1 MTTTISEYI
10 DVRQRIADLGCL
22 SPAGLALLPS
32 NFDTASDISN
42 FRQVSESATVRTLL
56 RTSNISLDELVNKD
70 QRPPYIQNNAF
81 EWVAPT
87 LFVSVGVLSQNA
99 SYLSVAL
106 SVIAN
111 YATDFFKGMSGSNEV
126 QMDIVVERSKSKVC
140 KKITYKGPPEGLK
153 DLPEVIRAASDE

>member
-10 DVRQRIADLGCL
+10 DVRQRISDLGCF

-32 NFDTASDISN
+32 NFETASDIST
-42 FRQVSESATVRTLL
+42 FRQVSTSATVRALL
-56 RTSNISLDELVNKD
+56 RTSSVPLDELFSKE
-70 QRPPYIQNNAF
+70 QRPPYIQHNAF

-87 LFVSVGVLSQNA
+87 LFVSIGVLSQNA

-111 YATDFFKGMSGSNEV
+111 YATDFFNGMIGENQV
-126 QMDIVVERSKSKVC
+126 QMDIVIERSKSKIC

>member
-10 DVRQRIADLGCL
+10 DVRQRISDLGCL
-22 SPAGLALLPS
+22 SPTGLALLPS
-32 NFDTASDISN
+32 NFETASDIST

-56 RTSNISLDELVNKD
+56 RTSNVPLDELLSKE
-70 QRPPYIQNNAF
+70 QHSPYIQNNAF

-87 LFVSVGVLSQNA
+87 LFVSVGMLSQNA

-111 YATDFFKGMSGSNEV
+111 YATDFFKGMSGENQV
-126 QMDIVVERSKSKVC
+126 QMDIVVERTKSKVC
-140 KKITYKGPPEGLK
+140 KKVTYKGPPEGLK

>member
-10 DVRQRIADLGCL
+10 DVRQRISELGCI
-22 SPAGLALLPS
+22 SPTGLALLPS
-32 NFDTASDISN
+32 NFETASAVSD

-56 RTSNISLDELVNKD
+56 RTSEVPLDEIFSKD
-70 QRPPYIQNNAF
+70 RRPPYVQNNSF

-87 LFVSVGVLSQNA
+87 LFVSVGVLSQNV

-111 YATDFFKGMSGSNEV
+111 YATDFFKGMSGDNEV
-126 QMDIVVERSKSKVC
+126 KMDIVVERSKSNVC

-153 DLPEVIRAASDE
+153 DLPEIIRAASDE

>member
-10 DVRQRIADLGCL
+10 DVRQRISDLGCL
-22 SPAGLALLPS
+22 SPTGLALLPS
-32 NFDTASDISN
+32 NFETAPTVSE
-42 FRQVSESATVRTLL
+42 FRQGSESATVRTLL
-56 RTSNISLDELVNKD
+56 RTSEVPLDEIVSKD
-70 QRPPYIQNNAF
+70 RRPPYVQNNAF
-81 EWVAPT
+81 EWVAPM

-111 YATDFFKGMSGSNEV
+111 YATDFFKGMTGDNEV

-140 KKITYKGPPEGLK
+140 KKISYKGPPEGLK
-153 DLPEVIRAASDE
+153 DLSEVIRAASDE

>member
-10 DVRQRIADLGCL
+10 NVRQRISDLGCL

-32 NFDTASDISN
+32 NFETASDISA

-56 RTSNISLDELVNKD
+56 RTSGVPLDELLSKE

-81 EWVAPT
+81 EWVPPI

-111 YATDFFKGMSGSNEV
+111 YLTDFFKGMSGENQV
-126 QMDIVVERSKSKVC
+126 QMDIVVERSKNKVC
-140 KKITYKGPPEGLK
+140 KKITYKGPPAGLK

>member
-1 MTTTISEYI
+1 MNTTISEYI
-10 DVRQRIADLGCL
+10 DVRERIAELGCQ
-22 SPAGLALLPS
+22 SPTGLALLPA
-32 NFDTASDISN
+32 NFETATSVSD

-56 RTSNISLDELVNKD
+56 RTSDIPLDEIVSKD
-70 QRPPYIQNNAF
+70 KRSPYVQNNAF

-111 YATDFFKGMSGSNEV
+111 YATDFFKGMSGNNEV
-126 QMDIVVERSKSKVC
+126 HMDIVVERTKSKVC

-153 DLPEVIRAASDE
+153 ELPEVIRAAADE

>member
-10 DVRQRIADLGCL
+10 DVRQRISDLGCL
-22 SPAGLALLPS
+22 SPTGLALLPS
-32 NFDTASDISN
+32 NFETASDIST

-56 RTSNISLDELVNKD
+56 RTSNVPLDELLSKE
-70 QRPPYIQNNAF
+70 QRPSYIQNNAF

-87 LFVSVGVLSQNA
+87 LFVSAGVLSQNA

-111 YATDFFKGMSGSNEV
+111 YATDFFKGMSGENQV
-126 QMDIVVERSKSKVC
+126 QMDIVVERTKSKVC
-140 KKITYKGPPEGLK
+140 KKVTYKGPPEGLK
-153 DLPEVIRAASDE
+153 DLPEVIRTASDE

>member
-1 MTTTISEYI
+1 MTTAISEYI
-10 DVRQRIADLGCL
+10 DVRQRINDLGCL
-22 SPAGLALLPS
+22 SPTGLALLPS
-32 NFDTASDISN
+32 NFETASDIST
-42 FRQVSESATVRTLL
+42 FRQAPESATVRTLF
-56 RTSNISLDELVNKD
+56 RTSNVPLDELLPKE
-70 QRPPYIQNNAF
+70 QRPPYIINNAF

-111 YATDFFKGMSGSNEV
+111 YATDFFKGMSGENQV
-126 QMDIVVERSKSKVC
+126 QMDIVVERTKSKVC
-140 KKITYKGPPEGLK
+140 KKVTYKGPPEGLK

>member
-10 DVRQRIADLGCL
+10 DVRQRISDLGCL

-32 NFDTASDISN
+32 NFETASDIST

-56 RTSNISLDELVNKD
+56 RTSSIPLDELLSKE
-70 QRPPYIQNNAF
+70 QRSPYIQNNAF

-99 SYLSVAL
+99 PYLSVAL

-111 YATDFFKGMSGSNEV
+111 YATDFFKGMSGENQV
-126 QMDIVVERSKSKVC
+126 QMDIVVERSKSKIC